1 MDDNRDFSTT
11 ARSMVVARLREEILN
26 GRMPYGTRL
35 RQGDVAA
42 RFGISTTPIREAFRE
57 LATLGLVEIQ
67 AHRGA
72 IVLRPSGEELA
83 HIYEVRALLEPLSV
97 AWSAQRIT
105 DAELDQ
111 AWKLIEEMRD
121 LKTPDHAATLN
132 RRFHS
137 VIVNACGNQ
146 HLSKLVINLLDL
158 STPYIVRVVESSQ
171 ERIERQTSEHED
183 ILRACESGD
192 PQKSFE
198 ASLRHLTQL
207 HLTADEGADQRIQ
220 PTIGKRWLPFDL
232 SSWLADSNMPTSLPR
247 STPETAVR
255 SPARTAAEPGDARR
269 SRKQT
274 P

>member
-1 MDDNRDFSTT
+1 
-11 ARSMVVARLREEILN
+11 MVVARLREEILN

-35 RQGDVAA
+35 RQADVAA

-105 DAELDQ
+105 AAELDQ

-121 LKTPDHAATLN
+121 VETPALAATLN

-137 VIVNACGNQ
+137 LIVNACGNQ
-146 HLSKLVINLLDL
+146 HLSQLVINLLDL
-158 STPYIVRVVESSQ
+158 STPYIVRVVESSP

-192 PQKSFE
+192 PHEAFE

-207 HLTADEGADQRIQ
+207 HLTTDEGADQRIQ
-220 PTIGKRWLPFDL
+220 PTIEKRWLPFDL
-232 SSWLADSNMPTSLPR
+232 SSWLGYSNLPA
-247 STPETAVR
+247 SPPPATPETAVP
-255 SPARTAAEPGDARR
+255 SPSRTEAEPGASRR
-269 SRKQT
+269 SGKQRT
-274 P
+274 